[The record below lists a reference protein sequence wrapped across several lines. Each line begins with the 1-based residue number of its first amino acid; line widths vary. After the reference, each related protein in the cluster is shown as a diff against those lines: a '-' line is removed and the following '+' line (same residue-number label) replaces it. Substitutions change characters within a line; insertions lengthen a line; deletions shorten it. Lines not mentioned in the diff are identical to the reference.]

1 MWPQRPDEPI
11 LLQPEQC
18 VLAFSGEKWE
28 IIYMSFTDK
37 CVFLSIL
44 TIKGKVLFLILLFIC
59 FYDPFFFAAS
69 LPLLNIP
76 RAAEYVE
83 IIFRQNSLN
92 QANGIALIYQKLLE
106 ETKAGV

>member
-1 MWPQRPDEPI
+1 
-11 LLQPEQC
+11 
-18 VLAFSGEKWE
+18 
-28 IIYMSFTDK
+28 MSFTDK

-83 IIFRQNSLN
+83 IIFR
-92 QANGIALIYQKLLE
+92 
-106 ETKAGV
+106 

>member
-18 VLAFSGEKWE
+18 ALAFSGEKWE
-28 IIYMSFTDK
+28 ITYMSFMDK
-37 CVFLSIL
+37 FVSLSSL

-59 FYDPFFFAAS
+59 FYDTPFFFAAS

-76 RAAEYVE
+76 RAAEHVE
-83 IIFRQNSLN
+83 IVSFLWQNSLN
-92 QANGIALIYQKLLE
+92 
-106 ETKAGV
+106 